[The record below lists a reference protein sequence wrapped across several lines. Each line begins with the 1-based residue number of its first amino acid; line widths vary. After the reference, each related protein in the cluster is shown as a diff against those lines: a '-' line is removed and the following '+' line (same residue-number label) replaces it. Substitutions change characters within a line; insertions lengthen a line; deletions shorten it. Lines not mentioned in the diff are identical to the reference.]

1 MAKGLYI
8 HIPFCDHICTYCDF
22 PKLVTQ
28 GQRHSEYIQTLL
40 TELKAYEQQVGFHD
54 LQSIYIGGG
63 TPTALSVEQI
73 QPLFDYLQKAIHMPQ
88 IKEFT
93 IEANPENLTKEKVS
107 YLLSQQVSRFSLG
120 VQTFQEEL
128 LKRIGRKHQRHQVK
142 EAVLLLKSQGMTNI
156 NLDLIYAIPGQTLSQ
171 LEADLAEA
179 LALDVEHIS
188 AYSLIVEEHTQLY
201 LAYMKDKLT
210 LTDNEVEAMMYE
222 KVIQTLSQHGYQHY
236 EISNFAKSFPSLH
249 NQWYWKNEEYIG
261 VGLGAHGY
269 INGIRYQNTRS
280 INAYIDA
287 LNEQKLPIVESNVLS
302 QEEKIEEEMFLGLR
316 LMNGINLKQISTKY
330 GVDVDALYHEAL
342 SKLIAAGDLKRI
354 DDRICLTSQGLLM
367 ANDVFE
373 QFLLSI

>member
-22 PKLVTQ
+22 PKLVTK
-28 GQRHSEYIQTLL
+28 GQRHVEYIEALL
-40 TELKAYEQQVGFHD
+40 TELKSYEKQVGFNE

-73 QPLFDYLQKAIHMPQ
+73 QPLFDYLHQAIPMEQ
-88 IKEFT
+88 IREFT
-93 IEANPENLTKEKVS
+93 IEANPENLTKEKVE

-128 LKRIGRKHQRHQVK
+128 LKRIGRKHQSHQVK
-142 EAVLLLKSQGMTNI
+142 DAVSLLKAHGMTNI
-156 NLDLIYAIPGQTLSQ
+156 NLDLIYAIPGQTMEQ
-171 LEADLAEA
+171 LEADLNEV
-179 LALDVEHIS
+179 LALDVEHVS

-201 LAYMKDKLT
+201 IAYMKDKLT
-210 LTDNEVEAMMYE
+210 LTENEIEAKMYE
-222 KVIQTLSQHGYQHY
+222 MVIQTLSQHGYHHY
-236 EISNFAKSFPSLH
+236 EISNFAKSLPSLH

-269 INGIRYQNTRS
+269 VGGVRYQNTRS

-287 LNEQKLPIVESNVLS
+287 LKQQKLPLIESKLLS

-316 LMNGINLKQISTKY
+316 LMDGINLKAISNKY
-330 GVDVDALYHEAL
+330 GVNVEALYDEAL
-342 SKLIAAGDLKRI
+342 SKMIAAGDLKRTGDQI
-354 DDRICLTSQGLLM
+354 HLTSQGLLM